1 MSQYNIYRVVVDEG
15 ATIVSESFMD
25 VDSALS
31 FAEEMWLMGKSV
43 TVFKNDVVYCEYE
56 V

>member
-1 MSQYNIYRVVVDEG
+1 MSQYDIYRVVVDEG

-25 VDSALS
+25 EDSALS

-43 TVFKNDVVYCEYE
+43 TVFKNDAIYFEYK